1 MWCNLILTCLVGECL
16 LCVHCTMYSYNEYY
30 IQQIK
35 KVSMDL
41 NLQILLSVAISS
53 KKTNNKYTITIEYS
67 PPLFFIFMHAG
78 PENQGADF
86 KNNYTT

>member
-1 MWCNLILTCLVGECL
+1 
-16 LCVHCTMYSYNEYY
+16 
-30 IQQIK
+30 
-35 KVSMDL
+35 MDL